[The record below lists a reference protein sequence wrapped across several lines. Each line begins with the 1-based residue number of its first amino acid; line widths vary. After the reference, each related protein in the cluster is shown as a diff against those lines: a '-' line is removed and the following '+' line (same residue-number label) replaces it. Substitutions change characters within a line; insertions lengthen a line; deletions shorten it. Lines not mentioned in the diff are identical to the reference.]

1 MFYSQQISVCIF
13 KWSYKNSFYSEALYF
28 YTLCEVSLHWSYM
41 QFKSKADAMLAKIR
55 YNNFSIF
62 ALLEDVENIKQGDPA

>member
-1 MFYSQQISVCIF
+1 
-13 KWSYKNSFYSEALYF
+13 
-28 YTLCEVSLHWSYM
+28 M
-41 QFKSKADAMLAKIR
+41 QFTFKADAMLAKIG